1 MELLTPH
8 DPFACNAHDHR
19 RCQQDALAAAE
30 AACARDGARLT
41 PIRKRVLELVWAS
54 HKPMGAYAL
63 LEQLAGD
70 GHRPAPPTIY
80 RALEF
85 LLEQGLVHRIDSLN
99 AFVGC
104 THPGE
109 RHRTLFLICR
119 ACQRAQ
125 EIAAGAIER
134 AVTGEAVQHGFWM
147 EKLTLEVEGV
157 CHACAE
163 AGVSGGAVG

>member
-1 MELLTPH
+1 MEILSAH

-19 RCQQDALAAAE
+19 HCKHEALAAAE
-30 AACARDGARLT
+30 AACARGGVRLT
-41 PIRKRVLELVWAS
+41 AVRKRVLELVWDS
-54 HKPMGAYAL
+54 HKPVGAYTL

-70 GHRPAPPTIY
+70 GHRPAPPTVY

-109 RHRTLFLICR
+109 RHRSLFLICR
-119 ACQRAQ
+119 QCQRAQ
-125 EIAAGAIER
+125 ELAAEPIEQVIA
-134 AVTGEAVQHGFWM
+134 GEARAHGFAL
-147 EKLTLEVEGV
+147 EKLTLE
-157 CHACAE
+157 
-163 AGVSGGAVG
+163 AVGLCHTCRKD

>member
-1 MELLTPH
+1 MHSFQPLSEH
-8 DPFACNAHDHR
+8 DPFACSAHDHR
-19 RCQQDALAAAE
+19 RCQRDALSAAE
-30 AACARDGARLT
+30 DACRREGVRLT

-54 HKPMGAYAL
+54 HQPVGAYAL
-63 LEQLAGD
+63 LEQLAVD

-109 RHRTLFLICR
+109 RHRSLFLICR
-119 ACQRAQ
+119 ACGRAQ
-125 EIAAGAIER
+125 ELAAAPIER
-134 AVTGEAVQHGFWM
+134 VITDEAQRHGFAL
-147 EKLTLEVEGV
+147 EKLTLE
-157 CHACAE
+157 
-163 AGVSGGAVG
+163 AVGLCHSCRGR